1 MTGSKIALMSMEDR
15 VVHVPRGQAPLPVKD
30 GLNPTRVRV
39 PEECAGVSAYEFVW
53 ELIASQRRRH
63 PDDTPEALLTRFR
76 QDQVI
81 IGPKFRIAAPDT
93 PLKANEDIWFYRTPA
108 PETQV
113 PYSCE
118 TIYEDENLLVVNKP
132 PFLATMPRGKHIT
145 QTATVQMRRATGN
158 GELSPAHRLDRL
170 TSGILVF
177 TKNRKVR
184 GAYQSLFAERKVTK
198 TYHAIARFRDDLTG
212 NTLWRDHMTK
222 TPGDIQGHI
231 VPGPPNAE
239 TLLVDVTE
247 LSAQETAQLQQLHGV
262 TMPLA
267 RYTLQP
273 HTGRTHQL
281 RLHMLAAG
289 VPILGDPAYPTILSE
304 EEEDFRVPMHLTA
317 CQLAF
322 CDPINNTP
330 QCFTL
335 Q

>member
-1 MTGSKIALMSMEDR
+1 MSMEDR

-39 PEECAGVSAYEFVW
+39 PEEYAGVSAYEFVW

-63 PDDTPEALLTRFR
+63 PDDTPEALLARFR

-93 PLKANEDIWFYRTPA
+93 ALKANEDIWFYRTPA
-108 PETQV
+108 PETPV

-158 GELSPAHRLDRL
+158 GDLSPAHRLDRL

-198 TYHAIARFRDDLTG
+198 TYHAIARFREDLAG
-212 NTLWRDHMTK
+212 NTLWRDHMIK
-222 TPGDIQGHI
+222 TPGDMQGHI

-239 TLLVDVTE
+239 TLLVDVTQ
-247 LSAQETAQLQQLHGV
+247 LGAQETAQLQQLHDV
-262 TMPLA
+262 TTLLA

-289 VPILGDPAYPTILSE
+289 VPILGDPAYPTILPE

-317 CQLAF
+317 YRLAF

-330 QCFTL
+330 RCFTAE
-335 Q
+335 

>member
-1 MTGSKIALMSMEDR
+1 MSMEDR
-15 VVHVPRGQAPLPVKD
+15 VVHVPRGQAPLPVKN

-39 PEECAGVSAYEFVW
+39 SEEHAGMSAYEFVW
-53 ELIASQRRRH
+53 HLIASQRRRH
-63 PDDTPEALLTRFR
+63 PDDTTEALLSRF
-76 QDQVI
+76 QGDQVI
-81 IGPKFRIAAPDT
+81 IGPKFRIASPEST
-93 PLKANEDIWFYRTPA
+93 LKANEDIWFYRTPA
-108 PETQV
+108 PEIPV

-118 TIYEDENLLVVNKP
+118 TIYEDDNLLVVNKP

-158 GELSPAHRLDRL
+158 GDLSPAHRLDRL

-198 TYHAIARFRDDLTG
+198 TYHAIAPFSEDLTG
-212 NTLWRDHMTK
+212 NTLWRDHMIK
-222 TPGDIQGHI
+222 TPGDMQGHI

-247 LSAQETAQLQQLHGV
+247 LDAQETAQLQKLHHV
-262 TMPLA
+262 TTPLA

-281 RLHMLAAG
+281 RLHMWAAG
-289 VPILGDPAYPTILSE
+289 VPILGDPAYPVILAE
-304 EEEDFRVPMHLTA
+304 EVEDFRVPMHLTA
-317 CQLAF
+317 YQLTF
-322 CDPINNTP
+322 LDPFSNTP
-330 QCFTL
+330 RCFTL

>member
-1 MTGSKIALMSMEDR
+1 MSMEDR

-39 PEECAGVSAYEFVW
+39 PEEYAGISAYEFAW
-53 ELIASQRRRH
+53 NLIASQRRRH
-63 PDDTPEALLTRFR
+63 PEDTPEALLTRFQ

-81 IGPKFRIAAPDT
+81 IGPKFRIASPDT
-93 PLKANEDIWFYRTPA
+93 VLKANEDIWFYRTPA
-108 PETQV
+108 PETPV

-158 GELSPAHRLDRL
+158 GELSPVHRLDRL

-184 GAYQSLFAERKVTK
+184 GAYQSLFAEQKVTK
-198 TYHAIARFRDDLTG
+198 TYHAIAPFRNDLPG
-212 NTLWRDHMTK
+212 NSLWRDHMIK
-222 TPGDIQGHI
+222 TPGDMQGHI

-239 TLLVDVTE
+239 SLLVDVTE
-247 LSAQETAQLQQLHGV
+247 LGAQETAQLQQLHDV
-262 TMPLA
+262 TTPLA

-281 RLHMLAAG
+281 RLHMWAAG
-289 VPILGDPAYPTILSE
+289 VPILGDPAYPTILPE

-317 CQLAF
+317 YQLTF
-322 CDPINNTP
+322 CDPISDILR
-330 QCFTL
+330 CFTL
-335 Q
+335 E

>member
-1 MTGSKIALMSMEDR
+1 MSMEDR

-108 PETQV
+108 PETPV

-239 TLLVDVTE
+239 TLLVDVTN
-247 LSAQETAQLQQLHGV
+247 LSAQETAQLQQLHNV
-262 TMPLA
+262 TTPLA

-281 RLHMLAAG
+281 RLHMWAAG
-289 VPILGDPAYPTILSE
+289 VPILGDPAYPTILPE

-317 CQLAF
+317 YRLAF
-322 CDPINNTP
+322 YDPINNTP
-330 QCFTL
+330 QCFTAE
-335 Q
+335 

>member
-1 MTGSKIALMSMEDR
+1 MSMEDR

-108 PETQV
+108 PETPV

-198 TYHAIARFRDDLTG
+198 TYHAIARFREDLAG

-247 LSAQETAQLQQLHGV
+247 LSAQETAQLQQLHSV

-322 CDPINNTP
+322 CDPITNTP